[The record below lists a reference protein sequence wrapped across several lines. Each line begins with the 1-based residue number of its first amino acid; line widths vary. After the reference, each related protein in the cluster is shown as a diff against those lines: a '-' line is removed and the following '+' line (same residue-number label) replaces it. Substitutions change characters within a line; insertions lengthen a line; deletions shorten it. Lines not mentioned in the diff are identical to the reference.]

1 MGRSAVA
8 VNGWFI
14 FFGLL
19 WAHILFLLWLAK
31 TGRMQK
37 WNLSLLLGLI
47 LMIRTKKGRKTLD
60 VLARPKRFWNILGD
74 FGTVLSLVGMVAM
87 TAVMVFGLLVT
98 FQRGADIEPLRG
110 NEILIIPG
118 VTPFLPLWYGIA
130 ALIITLVVHEGGHG
144 VLARANDLKV
154 KTLGLLVAVVPIG
167 AFVEPDEDD
176 LNAATRRKRL
186 RVFAA
191 GATINIL
198 LAGILLFAFAG
209 MVGQSE
215 PVDGIPI
222 IGVSDN
228 SAAKIAGIRTGDVIV
243 GLDGMPALDNEAF
256 TGLMANKTPGQQVEV
271 QMRSGS
277 VRTATL
283 DDRWNGAL
291 DEEAQNLILSLPAK
305 EQWTDE
311 HAGIIAY
318 CDAHVGAGNYDDG
331 GTCSDGL
338 ARLAFLGIVHYPIQ
352 EIFDTLTDPLGNN
365 GLNLLVYVSLPIG
378 EVRDNPVLSF
388 YLPTFFEEPFQGF
401 WIIATL
407 TFWVFWINLMVGLTN
422 ILPMLPLDGGHIF
435 RDAVSGI
442 VEKVKPAMAREN
454 RERMVGRM
462 AGGMSFLILGA
473 FLLQIFLPRF
483 M

>member
-1 MGRSAVA
+1 MA

-19 WAHILFLLWLAK
+19 WAYILFLLWLAK

-37 WNLSLLLGLI
+37 WNLSLLLGLV
-47 LMIRTKKGRKTLD
+47 LMIRTTKGRKTLD
-60 VLARPKRFWNILGD
+60 VLAKPKRFWNILGD
-74 FGTVLSLVGMVAM
+74 FGTVLSLVGMVLM
-87 TAVMVFGLLVT
+87 TAVMVFSLIFT
-98 FQRGADIEPLRG
+98 FRRGDELQPLAG

-144 VLARANDLKV
+144 VLARANNLKV
-154 KTLGLLVAVVPIG
+154 KSLGLLFAIVPVG
-167 AFVEPDEDD
+167 AFVEPDEEE
-176 LNAATRRKRL
+176 LSEAPRRHRL

-198 LAGILLFAFAG
+198 LASVLLFAFAG

-222 IGVSDN
+222 IGVSDD
-228 SAAKIAGIRTGDVIV
+228 SAAELAGIRTGDVIV
-243 GLDGMPALDNEAF
+243 GLDGIPALDNAAF
-256 TGLMANKTPGQQVEV
+256 TGLMANKTPGQQVQV
-271 QMRSGS
+271 DLRSGS

-283 DDRWNGAL
+283 GDRWNGAL
-291 DEEAQNLILSLPAK
+291 DEDAQNMILSLPA
-305 EQWTDE
+305 EAEWTDE

-318 CDAHVGAGNYDDG
+318 CDTHVGKGQYTDG

-338 ARLAFLGIVHYPIQ
+338 QQLAFLGIVHYPIQ
-352 EIFDTLTDPLGNN
+352 DIYDTLTHPLGNN
-365 GLNLLVYVSLPIG
+365 GLNLLAYVSLPIG

-435 RDAVSGI
+435 RDAIGGV
-442 VEKVKPAMAREN
+442 VAKVKPAMQREH
-454 RERMVGRM
+454 RDRFVGRA
-462 AGGMSFLILGA
+462 AGAMSFLILGA

>member
-1 MGRSAVA
+1 MA

-19 WAHILFLLWLAK
+19 WAYILFLLWLAK
-31 TGRMQK
+31 SGRMQK
-37 WNLSLLLGLI
+37 WNLSLLLGLV
-47 LMIRTKKGRKTLD
+47 LMIRTKRGRKTLD
-60 VLARPKRFWNILGD
+60 VLAKPKKFWNALGD
-74 FGTVLSLVGMVAM
+74 FGTGLSLVGMVGM
-87 TAVMVFGLLVT
+87 TAVMLFSLVFT
-98 FQRGADIEPLRG
+98 IQRGDEIPPLRG

-130 ALIITLVVHEGGHG
+130 ALIVTLVVHEGGHG
-144 VLARANDLKV
+144 VLARANGLKV
-154 KTLGLLVAVVPIG
+154 KSLGLLYAIVPIG
-167 AFVEPDEDD
+167 AFVEPDEDE
-176 LNAATRRKRL
+176 LNEAPRRHRL

-198 LAGILLFAFAG
+198 LAAVLLFAFAG
-209 MVGQSE
+209 MVGATE

-222 IGVSDN
+222 IGVSDD
-228 SAAKIAGIRTGDVIV
+228 SAAELAGIRTGDVIV
-243 GLDGMPALDNEAF
+243 GLDGMPALDNAAF
-256 TGLMANKTPGQQVEV
+256 TALMADKAPGQQVEV
-271 QMRSGS
+271 QMRGGS

-283 DDRWNGAL
+283 DDRWSGAL
-291 DEEAQNLILSLPAK
+291 DEEAQNKILSLPDQAS
-305 EQWTDE
+305 WTEE

-318 CDAHVGAGNYDDG
+318 CDNFVGAGNYSDG

-338 ARLAFLGIVHYPIQ
+338 QRLAFLGVVHYPIQ
-352 EIFDTLTDPLGNN
+352 QIYDTLTQPMGNS
-365 GLNLLVYVSLPIG
+365 GLNLLTYISLPIG

-407 TFWVFWINLMVGLTN
+407 TFWIFWINLMVGLTN

-435 RDAVSGI
+435 RDAAGGV
-442 VEKVKPAMAREN
+442 VARFKPKMERES
-454 RERMVGRM
+454 RDRFVGRL
-462 AGGMSFLILGA
+462 AGGMSFLILGT
-473 FLLQIFLPRF
+473 FLATIFLPRF